1 MFRYILAALLLV
13 SPLSFINAKGNG
25 AELAVH
31 LLSYLSQD
39 YGEAVSQGEVTSQ
52 GEYDEQVEF
61 INEVSRISNQANFD
75 KKLESDVEELSVDGA
90 GAAAVAVPASASVG
104 FAVVQPLTTKTIA
117 NTARRILTALKGLFI
132 RPLAGSVFL

>member
-75 KKLESDVEELSVDGA
+75 KKLEFEICSL
-90 GAAAVAVPASASVG
+90 
-104 FAVVQPLTTKTIA
+104 
-117 NTARRILTALKGLFI
+117 
-132 RPLAGSVFL
+132 